1 VRQFAVG
8 GSGEDGVEVTQQHT
22 PSVFHGG
29 CGERG
34 NVARKVKDTMLK
46 RLSNCGG
53 PLETMGRVVNFEV
66 FRPAL
71 EKALAYGD
79 GARGGRPAY
88 DPVAMFKVLILAAQ
102 NTVSDARME
111 FLIRDRLSWL
121 RFLGFDLGAVTPDE
135 HTIRLFREKLMRAGA
150 LDALFAAFDRQL
162 RTRGYLP
169 MGGQIVDAT
178 LVVASKQRNTTAEKA
193 AIKEGKSAAEIWPDQ
208 PAKAAQKDIDARW
221 TVKFAKARPLPG
233 GRSGIDIAIPS
244 FGYKSSIAIC
254 RRYGFIR
261 RGKVTDGARFDGRM
275 LRDVVTNDNT
285 ASDVWV
291 DTAYRSRSNEA
302 WLKSIGRVS
311 RVHRKKPR
319 GKPMSA
325 RTARANAARSTV
337 RARVEHVFARQK
349 DQMGLFVRTIGIA
362 RAEAKITL
370 ANLAYNIDRLIFHE
384 RRATMG

>member
-1 VRQFAVG
+1 MRQ
-8 GSGEDGVEVTQQHT
+8 DGLFGLSDH
-22 PSVFHGG
+22 
-29 CGERG
+29 
-34 NVARKVKDTMLK
+34 LK
-46 RLSNCGG
+46 RLSAVGD
-53 PLETMGRVVNFEV
+53 PLETMDRVVDFEV

-79 GARGGRPAY
+79 GTKGGRPPY

-135 HTIRLFREKLMRAGA
+135 NTIRLFREKLTRSGA
-150 LDALFAAFDRQL
+150 IDALFAAFDRRL
-162 RTRGYLP
+162 RERGYLP

-178 LVVASKQRNTTAEKA
+178 LVAAPKQRNTAAEKE

-208 PAKAAQKDIDARW
+208 LAKAAQKDTDARW
-221 TVKFAKARPLPG
+221 TLKFAKGRPLPG
-233 GRSGIDIAIPS
+233 GKPAIDIAIPS

-285 ASDVWV
+285 ASDVWA

-302 WLKSIGRVS
+302 WMKSIGRVS
-311 RVHRKKPR
+311 RVHRKKPK
-319 GKPMSA
+319 GKPMPT
-325 RTARANAARSTV
+325 RTARANAAKSTV
-337 RARVEHVFARQK
+337 RARIEHVFARQK
-349 DQMGLFVRTIGIA
+349 DQMRLFIRTIGIA
-362 RAEAKITL
+362 RAETKITL
-370 ANLAYNIDRLIFHE
+370 ANIAYNIDRLIFHE
-384 RRATMG
+384 RRTAMG

>member
-1 VRQFAVG
+1 MRQ
-8 GSGEDGVEVTQQHT
+8 SGLFGLSDQ
-22 PSVFHGG
+22 
-29 CGERG
+29 
-34 NVARKVKDTMLK
+34 LK
-46 RLSNCGG
+46 RLSDSGD
-53 PLETMGRVVNFEV
+53 PLETMSGVVDFEV

-79 GARGGRPAY
+79 GAKGGRPPY

-135 HTIRLFREKLMRAGA
+135 NTIRLFREKLTRAGA
-150 LDALFAAFDRQL
+150 IDALFAAFDRQL
-162 RTRGYLP
+162 RDRGYLP

-178 LVVASKQRNTTAEKA
+178 LVAAPKQRNTAVEKE
-193 AIKEGKSAAEIWPDQ
+193 AIKAGRSAAEIWPGQ
-208 PAKAAQKDIDARW
+208 PAKAAQKDTDARW

-233 GRSGIDIAIPS
+233 GRPGIDIAIPS

-261 RGKVTDGARFDGRM
+261 SVKVTDGARFDGRM
-275 LRDVVTNDNT
+275 LRDVVTRDNT
-285 ASDVWV
+285 ASDVWA
-291 DTAYRSRSNEA
+291 DTAYRSQANEA
-302 WLKSIGRVS
+302 WLKSMGRVS

-319 GKPMSA
+319 GKPMSR
-325 RTARANAARSTV
+325 RTSGANAKRSAV

-349 DQMGLFVRTIGIA
+349 DQMGLFIRTIGIA

-370 ANLAYNIDRLIFHE
+370 ANIAYNIDRLVFHE
-384 RRATMG
+384 KRAATG

>member
-1 VRQFAVG
+1 MRQ
-8 GSGEDGVEVTQQHT
+8 SGLFGLSDQ
-22 PSVFHGG
+22 
-29 CGERG
+29 
-34 NVARKVKDTMLK
+34 LK
-46 RLSNCGG
+46 RLSNCGD

-135 HTIRLFREKLMRAGA
+135 NTIRLFREKLMRAGA

-178 LVVASKQRNTTAEKA
+178 LVAAPKQRNTAAEKA
-193 AIKEGKSAAEIWPDQ
+193 AIKGGQSAAEIWPDQ

-233 GRSGIDIAIPS
+233 GRPGIDIAIPS

-285 ASDVWV
+285 ASDVWA

-311 RVHRKKPR
+311 RVHRKKPHR
-319 GKPMSA
+319 A
-325 RTARANAARSTV
+325 RQRRQVYRACPR
-337 RARVEHVFARQK
+337 RARVRPSEGSNGAVRPHHRHRARRGEDYARQPRLQYRPV
-349 DQMGLFVRTIGIA
+349 DIPRTQGSHGIA
-362 RAEAKITL
+362 ASGEGAFRKKTF
-370 ANLAYNIDRLIFHE
+370 RK
-384 RRATMG
+384 RRPQTGNAAQDAVVTPQPAPATR